1 MGIRSIDRVIESV
14 RDYSESVIHER
25 AQEIDREGKFPEENF
40 RHLADLGVLRIPFR
54 RQYGGLDGELQDIL
68 RVIRLISQECASTAS
83 VLLTQISFGI
93 TPIHDYGTE
102 EQRNRYLVDLY
113 NGEEIA
119 AFAMNELHS
128 GSDVE
133 EMKTVAIETESGWE
147 LNGMKDYISLTG
159 KASLFSVAAQVTRLN
174 GEKDYGILLVP
185 ADTPGVEW
193 TEKKEKM
200 GIRGL
205 PVGDL
210 VFNQVK
216 LEKDAL
222 LGGKMGGKQQIQ
234 SIKDYNK
241 LFVAAQALGIALGAF
256 QETLTYMQKD
266 RRFGQRLI
274 DLLENQ
280 NKMAVAY
287 SEIYASQALVESILF
302 YNPEDVRLNSLVKLK
317 TSNLAVD
324 ITEMAIALTGGYGYM
339 GGSSIERY
347 VRDAKLTQI
356 YGGGSQTQMKNL
368 AKPWL
373 TTKNNKENNKENH

>member
-1 MGIRSIDRVIESV
+1 MGIRSIDRVIDSV
-14 RDYSESVIHER
+14 RDYSETVIREG
-25 AQEIDREGKFPEENF
+25 AQEIDREGKFPEQNF
-40 RHLADLGVLRIPFR
+40 HHLADLGVLRIPFR
-54 RQYGGLDGELQDIL
+54 RENGGLDGELQDIL
-68 RVIRLISQECASTAS
+68 RVIRLVSQECASTAS

-93 TPIHDYGTE
+93 APIHDYGTE
-102 EQRNRYLVDLY
+102 EQKNRYLVDLY
-113 NGEEIA
+113 SGAEIA
-119 AFAMNELHS
+119 AFAMNELDS
-128 GSDVE
+128 GSNIE
-133 EMKTVAIETESGWE
+133 EMRTIAIETESGWE

-159 KASLFSVAAQVTRLN
+159 KASLFSVAAHITRLN
-174 GEKDYGILLVP
+174 GEKDYGVLLVP
-185 ADTPGVEW
+185 ADTVGVEW
-193 TEKKEKM
+193 TEKREKM

-222 LGGKMGGKQQIQ
+222 LGGKIGGKQQIQ

-241 LFVAAQALGIALGAF
+241 LFVAAQALGIAFGTF
-256 QETLTYMQKD
+256 HETLTYMQKD

-287 SEIYASQALVESILF
+287 SEIYASQALMESILS

-317 TSNLAVD
+317 ISNLAVD
-324 ITEMAIALTGGYGYM
+324 ITEMAIAITGGYGFM

-356 YGGGSQTQMKNL
+356 YGGGSQTQIKNL
-368 AKPWL
+368 AEPWL
-373 TTKNNKENNKENH
+373 TTKNNKENTKENY